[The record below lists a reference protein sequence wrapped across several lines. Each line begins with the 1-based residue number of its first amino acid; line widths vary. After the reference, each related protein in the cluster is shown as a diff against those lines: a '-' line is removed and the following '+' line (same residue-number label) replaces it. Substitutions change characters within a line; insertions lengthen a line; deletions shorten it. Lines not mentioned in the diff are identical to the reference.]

1 MNGYILK
8 NNMFIFDTEDPWI
21 ILNGLKAGT
30 DSIHIEM
37 SIDKMSKIS
46 AEILSE
52 KYKKKKII
60 EKFI

>member
-1 MNGYILK
+1 
-8 NNMFIFDTEDPWI
+8 MFIFDTEDPWI

-52 KYKKKKII
+52 KYKKRRLLR
-60 EKFI
+60 KFI